1 MGPIAASGRPSR
13 DPGSPEN
20 NHPRLAWNI
29 HNLPDGLAIKRIGIN
44 LGGWPGRPELAPI
57 MATMAL
63 GGWVM
68 AGLPIWLLYRA
79 LGRPPAQ
86 G

>member
-1 MGPIAASGRPSR
+1 MR
-13 DPGSPEN
+13 
-20 NHPRLAWNI
+20 W
-29 HNLPDGLAIKRIGIN
+29 IGIN
-44 LGGWPGRPELAPI
+44 LAGWPGRPELAPL
-57 MATMAL
+57 MTTLAL